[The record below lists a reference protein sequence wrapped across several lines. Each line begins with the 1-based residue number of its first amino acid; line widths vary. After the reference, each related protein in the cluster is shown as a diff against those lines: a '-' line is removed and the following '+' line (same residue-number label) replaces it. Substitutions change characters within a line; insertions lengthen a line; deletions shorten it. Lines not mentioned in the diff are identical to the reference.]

1 MVSRQRQVAEWVAWF
16 VIFDAIAMQLV
27 HVVSST
33 ATRAAIAIGIGMPLM
48 LLIRGPVRKLLPPKT
63 R

>member
-16 VIFDAIAMQLV
+16 VIFDAIATLLL

-33 ATRAAIAIGIGMPLM
+33 ATRAAITIGIGIPLM
-48 LLIRGPVRKLLPPKT
+48 LVIRGPVRKLLPPKN

>member
-1 MVSRQRQVAEWVAWF
+1 MISRQRQVVEWVAWF
-16 VIFDAIAMQLV
+16 VIFDAIATLLL
-27 HVVSST
+27 HVVRPT
-33 ATRAAIAIGIGMPLM
+33 ATRAVIAVGIGIPLM

>member
-16 VIFDAIAMQLV
+16 VIFDAIAMLLL

-33 ATRAAIAIGIGMPLM
+33 PTRAALTVGIGIPLM
-48 LLIRGPVRKLLPPKT
+48 VLIRGPIRRLLPPKS